1 MKFTQA
7 LKMALSS
14 VRSNKMRS
22 FLTMLGIIIGVMAVT
37 LLVSLVQGATN
48 AITDELSGLGG
59 SNLSCMVTKA
69 TPRIEL
75 EEVMALQDKKEIG
88 LVSVYNSGKGT
99 ATAAGS
105 QEEVSIIGINQNYQ
119 VLNDLKITDGRYLF
133 DTDSEYRLSNCMVGS
148 GVATNLFGNHD
159 VLGETVRVN
168 GKDFTIVGILEE
180 SGSSSMNSIDLNV
193 YLPFETAQRL
203 LKQSGVMTFD
213 ASAASAEKVEAAEK
227 TLNSFL
233 KGKVGEDNYTVLN
246 MGSLIEMIE
255 TVYNVLGYL
264 LAGIGGI
271 SLVVGGVGIMNIMLV
286 SVTER
291 TKEIGIRKAIG
302 AQKSDIIVQFLIES
316 VVLSLM
322 GGFIGIVLSG
332 GILGIVNVF
341 ATGYHFSIT
350 LTVALIA
357 VGFSIGVGIIFGI
370 YPANRAAKLKPI
382 DALRFE

>member
-7 LKMALSS
+7 LKMAVSS

-48 AITDELSGLGG
+48 TITDELSGLGG
-59 SNLSCMVTKA
+59 SNLTCMVTTA
-69 TPRIEL
+69 TPRISL
-75 EEVMALQDKKEIG
+75 DEVMALQEKDEIG
-88 LVSVYNSGKGT
+88 LVSVYSNGKGS

-105 QEEVSIIGINQNYQ
+105 QEDVSIIGMNQNYQ
-119 VLNDLKITDGRYLF
+119 ILKDVKVESGRYL
-133 DTDSEYRLSNCMVGS
+133 TDMESEYRLSNCLVGA
-148 GVATNLFGNHD
+148 GVANNLFGTQE
-159 VLGETVRVN
+159 VLGETIRVN
-168 GKDFTIVGILEE
+168 GKDFKIVGILEKT
-180 SGSSSMNSIDLNV
+180 GTNAMNSTDLNV
-193 YLPFETAQRL
+193 YIPFETAQRL
-203 LKQSGVMTFD
+203 LKQSGVTSFD
-213 ASAASAEKVEAAEK
+213 ASAASSQQIEKAEK

-233 KGKVGEDNYTVLN
+233 KGKVGKDNYTVLN

-255 TVYNVLGYL
+255 NVYNVLGYL
-264 LAGIGGI
+264 LGGIGGI
-271 SLVVGGVGIMNIMLV
+271 ALLVGGIGIMNIMLV

-302 AQKSDIIVQFLIES
+302 AQKGDIIVQFLIES

-332 GILGIVNVF
+332 GILGIVNLF
-341 ATGYHFSIT
+341 ANGYHFAIT
-350 LTVALIA
+350 LSVALVA
-357 VGFSIGVGIIFGI
+357 VGFSVGVGILFGI
-370 YPANRAAKLKPI
+370 YPANKAAKLKPI